1 MTPSTQT
8 AIDLSPYL
16 VALFNFI
23 LAVVGA
29 IIAAVINSKMKN
41 QQMRDLLQ
49 SALTNSLGK
58 IQVAADADITKA
70 HIQIPNVNPAL
81 AVGVKYVLDHAGD
94 AVTHFGITPE
104 SIAEAI
110 EARIGVQNIETN
122 KAIAASPSL
131 EAPAPL
137 APVFSTSK
145 GKVAAGLAQQLKG
158 DV

>member
-1 MTPSTQT
+1 MTP
-8 AIDLSPYL
+8 AAHAVDLTPYL
-16 VALFNFI
+16 IALFNFV

-29 IIAAVINSKMKN
+29 IVAAVINSKMKN

-49 SALTNSLGK
+49 SALANALGK
-58 IQVAADADITKA
+58 IQVAGDAEIAAAGLHLPDVD
-70 HIQIPNVNPAL
+70 PEL

-122 KAIAASPSL
+122 KAIAASSSP
-131 EAPAPL
+131 EAPSPL
-137 APVFSTSK
+137 SPVPVTSN
-145 GKVAAGLAQQLKG
+145 GKVAAGLAPH
-158 DV
+158 